1 MGRIHRKGLPA
12 RSGDLKSELPVVNRL
27 NPVVAAAVSPIYTLQ
42 TNFLRLSNIKFG
54 KTRVSDARKVSLN
67 AVKVYIYL
75 ASFLTKFV
83 ISHPASHI
91 HFS

>member
-1 MGRIHRKGLPA
+1 MPAKAGIQNYLKILDSRLRGNDVKGRFKTFYETI
-12 RSGDLKSELPVVNRL
+12 
-27 NPVVAAAVSPIYTLQ
+27 
-42 TNFLRLSNIKFG
+42 NIKFG

-75 ASFLTKFV
+75 ASFLTKLV
-83 ISHPASHI
+83 ISHSASHI